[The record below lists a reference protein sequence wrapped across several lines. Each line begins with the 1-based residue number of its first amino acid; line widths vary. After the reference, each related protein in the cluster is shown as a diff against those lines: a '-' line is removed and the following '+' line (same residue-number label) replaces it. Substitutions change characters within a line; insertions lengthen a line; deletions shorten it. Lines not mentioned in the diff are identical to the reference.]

1 MVGNKNRLYIALYPS
16 GVVGNEERKYHWG
29 FLIGPKDESYPPV
42 AGTRY
47 HVKHH
52 PLGGWIYEEADLRN
66 VQATNNLLARIVIA
80 KIADEDRLINI
91 LRRNPVVNG
100 DPEWRCRSWVAQ
112 ALATIAEDGRSVG
125 TAQLDWGKIE
135 RVARKYVRS
144 KTESGRYAVIGDPK
158 QPKPTYDMLEGKE
171 AIS

>member
-29 FLIGPKDESYPPV
+29 FLIGPKDESHPPV

-47 HVKHH
+47 H
-52 PLGGWIYEEADLRN
+52 
-66 VQATNNLLARIVIA
+66 ATNNFLARIVIA